1 LLLTLGS
8 AFADVEPNNSIATAE
23 PAALGVLNGSL
34 DLSLGDTEDYY
45 LLTLPNDGAV
55 TLNIAFVGSLNGQ
68 LSLFNSSGA
77 VVGTSGIL
85 TSGALVVDCIAAG
98 PVYARV
104 FRWSGAAS
112 TYTLTVSQ
120 VSLTYGADVEPNN
133 VITEVT
139 EFLAVGSPQQ
149 GRLGQSNGATF
160 ALDGSDHYRVNLP
173 GDGRINLSATNDNT
187 LLTQIS
193 VKNRDGVT
201 LATSGISATP
211 TLTLDFLGGDF
222 VYVHINRWSGCG
234 SYQVSMTYNQP
245 LYANDVEPNGTL
257 AQARSLPASAFRQ
270 GHLGYSNG
278 AAFPLDGIDYYVTV
292 LPGDGRINLSAES
305 DNGLNLTLTI
315 FNQDGNTLVGSG
327 ISATPSTSI
336 DGVAQDTVYF
346 LVNRWNGGGSYR
358 VRYTFDPPDH
368 ANDAEPN
375 NTTGTA
381 LALAEGVFATG
392 HIGYANGA
400 ETPVD
405 NVDFYELDLSG
416 DGKVSAYFETDNGLL
431 LTITLLNQNGVALV
445 GSGIND
451 TLTLV
456 YDGIAQGPV
465 FLSVNIWS
473 GVGSYR
479 VRYTFDPPD
488 HANDAE
494 PNNTT
499 GTALALAAGVFATG
513 HIGYANGAETPVDNV
528 DFYELDLSGDGK
540 VSAYFETDN
549 GLLLTITLLN
559 QNGVALV
566 GSGINDTL
574 TLVYDGIAQGPV
586 FLSVNIWSG
595 VGSYRVK
602 YELLEVPEAN
612 DTEPNNVLVDAQLIA
627 PNFPAEGHLGYVN
640 GTPSPI
646 DVKDLYTFSGQAAG
660 PISFDWATS
669 NGLLITLQL
678 LNSAGSTLVGSGIAV
693 SGTLAFNLPDNGTYY
708 LQVSIWSGVGG
719 YTLGVDNGCDLT
731 AIANQQVI
739 SVGAQLQWAAVPGAT
754 TYNVRRGLA
763 GGPYTVLTTPAKR
776 SVWFPLVEDTDYEW
790 QVQTVCGD
798 RVSGYIPLR
807 PFTTLEFPICPN
819 IGGLLQDSLTAT
831 SIKLTWNDSPYAIN
845 YRVEYRV
852 VGSPGGS
859 AVNTAAPSAKLI
871 GLLPGT
877 NYEFRVYA
885 NCYGDGQSNFRNGT
899 FSTPATREG
908 EQSEAK
914 LWPVPASEYLN
925 VAFTLA
931 QDGSA
936 HLVIV
941 DALGRN
947 VRAFRHAGFAGS
959 NLAEL
964 SLVGLSSGIYHLQIL
979 DEQGSQQVLPFG
991 IR

>member
-1 LLLTLGS
+1 MLLTLGS

-381 LALAEGVFATG
+381 LALA
-392 HIGYANGA
+392 
-400 ETPVD
+400 
-405 NVDFYELDLSG
+405 
-416 DGKVSAYFETDNGLL
+416 
-431 LTITLLNQNGVALV
+431 
-445 GSGIND
+445 
-451 TLTLV
+451 
-456 YDGIAQGPV
+456 
-465 FLSVNIWS
+465 
-473 GVGSYR
+473 
-479 VRYTFDPPD
+479 
-488 HANDAE
+488 
-494 PNNTT
+494 
-499 GTALALAAGVFATG
+499 AGVFATG
-513 HIGYANGAETPVDNV
+513 HIGYANGAEIPPDVVDVYAINT
-528 DFYELDLSGDGK
+528 SGDGK

-859 AVNTAAPSAKLI
+859 AVNTAAPSAKLT